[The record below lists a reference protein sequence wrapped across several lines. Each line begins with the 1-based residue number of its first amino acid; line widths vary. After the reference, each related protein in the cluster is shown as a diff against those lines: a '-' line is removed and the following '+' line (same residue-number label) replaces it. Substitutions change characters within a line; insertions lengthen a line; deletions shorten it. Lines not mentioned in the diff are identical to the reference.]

1 MISAISLE
9 EPQRGRPPWRIAH
22 TEASL
27 GWGGQERR
35 VMTELWGFQKR
46 GCPVWLIAPAG
57 SQIYQRA
64 LASNVPVRPLAVGK
78 IHFLGSVIRL
88 ARWLRENRIQI
99 LNTHSSRDGWLAGLA
114 GRWARVPLLIRSR
127 HIDVTYPNRWLSR
140 IAFTT
145 LADQVLTTSEKI
157 TAHLKSRF
165 NLRDDQVSTV
175 PTGID
180 LSEFA
185 PEGPRAELP
194 RKPGPPL
201 VGMVSV
207 LRSWKGHDFFLQAIE
222 RLNHEGFAACYV
234 IVGDGPM
241 RPHLERQIAERR
253 LGECVALAGHR
264 EDVPAVLRALDL
276 LVMPSTA
283 HEGVPQIG
291 LQALAVKTPVV
302 GSDVGGIPEI
312 IRPNHTGRLTP
323 PSDAVALARA
333 IREALDETE
342 ATRRMADRGRLWVEQ
357 NHSLDQMLNTL
368 HRLYRRQLPP
378 EPRTK

>member
-1 MISAISLE
+1 M
-9 EPQRGRPPWRIAH
+9 PPWRIAH

-35 VMTELWGFQKR
+35 GMTELWGFQKR
-46 GCPVWLIAPAG
+46 GCPVWLMAPAH

-64 LASNVPVRPLAVGK
+64 VASNVPARPLAFGK
-78 IHFLGSVIRL
+78 IHFPGSVIRL
-88 ARWLRENRIQI
+88 SRWLRENRIQI

-145 LADQVLTTSEKI
+145 LADHVLTTSEKI

-180 LSEFA
+180 LREFT

-194 RKPGPPL
+194 RKPGLPL

-222 RLNHEGFAACYV
+222 RLNHEGFAARYV
-234 IVGDGPM
+234 IVGDGPK
-241 RPHLERQIAERR
+241 RAHLEQQIAERR
-253 LGECVALAGHR
+253 LGECVALTGHR

-312 IRPNHTGRLTP
+312 IRPNHTGRLAP
-323 PSDAVALARA
+323 PSDAVGLAQA
-333 IREALDETE
+333 IREALGETE
-342 ATRRMADRGRLWVEQ
+342 ATRRMADSGRLWVEQ
-357 NHSLDQMLNTL
+357 NHSVEQMLDVL

-378 EPRTK
+378 APSNE